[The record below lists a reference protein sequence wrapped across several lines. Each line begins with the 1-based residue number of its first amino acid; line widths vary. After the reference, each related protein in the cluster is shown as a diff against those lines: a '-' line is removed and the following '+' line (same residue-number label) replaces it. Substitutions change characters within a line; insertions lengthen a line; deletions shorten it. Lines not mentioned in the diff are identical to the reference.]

1 MTRNIDEICDRIKKG
16 EGAIVFNLE
25 ADFVYEN
32 YLEILKAL
40 KVSNM
45 TDDQIGGL
53 IDFLRD
59 VYNTYI
65 YENLVE
71 GNNI

>member
-1 MTRNIDEICDRIKKG
+1 MTRNIDEICARIKKG
-16 EGAIVFNLE
+16 EGAIVFKLE

-53 IDFLRD
+53 IDYVRD